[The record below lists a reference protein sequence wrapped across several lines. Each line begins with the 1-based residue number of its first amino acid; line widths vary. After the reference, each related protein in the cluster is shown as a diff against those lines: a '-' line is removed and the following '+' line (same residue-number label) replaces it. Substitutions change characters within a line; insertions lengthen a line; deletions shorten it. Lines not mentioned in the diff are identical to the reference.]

1 MADNILNYTQMI
13 ADTFEPKMK
22 NRYYMEMTSVG
33 IPAYMVKAANRPEI
47 QFETVKIDHINVY
60 RKLKG
65 KGEWQDLQITLYD
78 PVVPSAAQLVMEWV
92 RLSHE
97 SITGRDGYAEFY
109 KKDITFYML
118 GPVGDKVEQWTLKGA
133 FITKAA
139 FGELDFSNTNEPVTI
154 DLTLTYDY
162 AILEY

>member
-109 KKDITFYML
+109 KKDISFYML

-133 FITKAA
+133 FISRAN
-139 FGELDFSNTNEPVTI
+139 FGELDFSNTNEPATI
-154 DLTLTYDY
+154 ELTLTYDY